1 MGFGGNRTGKQE
13 IPMSA
18 ELTMDK
24 PYRNFINGVWESSQS
39 ARDVIDPA
47 NNRPFASF
55 YEAGQEEA
63 ERAAASSKR
72 AFDNSE
78 WRKNPSL
85 RAKALLRLA
94 DLIRS
99 SAEDL
104 AHLETLQTG
113 HPIKETRLAIGAAVA
128 NFEYFAGLT
137 DKIEGDC
144 IPVSSNAFS
153 YTIREALGVTAH
165 IVPWNHPFLLMA
177 RGVAP
182 ALAYGNTA
190 VIKPSVTA
198 PLTNLEFGRLV
209 EQAGLP
215 AGVVNIVCGSGAV
228 CGEALAG
235 NPQVRKIVFTGSL
248 EAGQRV
254 MELAVKNL
262 TPVLLELG
270 GKAPFIV
277 CDDVDMDEALDGVL
291 MTALSGQGEIC
302 FAGTRFLIPAS
313 IYDTFAEQLV
323 KRVASIRLGP
333 GIREETEMGPLITAR
348 HLASVDRYVQEAR
361 EQGARIYTG
370 GARAD
375 TGELAAGNF
384 YLPTIVDQV
393 AHDARI
399 CKEEVFGPVLTLMK
413 YETEDEALAIANKVD
428 FGLSA
433 FVWTND
439 LRRAHRLAA
448 GLESGSVSVFSYGY
462 GAMIPR
468 GGYKLSG
475 LGRECGQHAV
485 EEYTQI
491 KNVTIGLA
499 RFPTK
504 YARR

>member
-1 MGFGGNRTGKQE
+1 
-13 IPMSA
+13 
-18 ELTMDK
+18 MDK
-24 PYRNFINGVWESSQS
+24 PYQNFINGVWESGQPV
-39 ARDVIDPA
+39 REVLDPA
-47 NNRPFASF
+47 TNRPFASF
-55 YEAGQEEA
+55 HEAGRDEV
-63 ERAAASSKR
+63 ERAVASSKQ
-72 AFDNSE
+72 AFDKSE
-78 WRKNPSL
+78 WKKNPSL
-85 RAKALLRLA
+85 RAKSLFKLA
-94 DLIRS
+94 ELIRS
-99 SAEDL
+99 NTEPL
-104 AHLETLQTG
+104 ARLETLETG
-113 HPIKETRLAIGAAVA
+113 HPIKETRHAIGAAVA

-137 DKIEGDC
+137 DKIEGNY
-144 IPVSSNAFS
+144 IPVNANTFS
-153 YTIREALGVTAH
+153 YTIRDPLGVTAH

-198 PLTNLEFGRLV
+198 PVTNFEFGRLV

-215 AGVVNIVCGSGAV
+215 AGVVNVVCGAGAV
-228 CGEALAG
+228 CGEALAAH
-235 NPQVRKIVFTGSL
+235 PQVRKIVFTGGF
-248 EAGQRV
+248 EAGQRI
-254 MELAVKNL
+254 MELSMKNL
-262 TPVLLELG
+262 TPVLFELG

-277 CDDVDMDEALDGVL
+277 CDDVDIDEALDGVL

-313 IYDTFAEQLV
+313 IYDAFAEQLV
-323 KRVASIRLGP
+323 KRVAAIRLGP
-333 GIREETEMGPLITAR
+333 GISEATEMGPLITAR
-348 HLASVDRYVQEAR
+348 HLESVDRFVQEAR
-361 EQGARIYTG
+361 NQGARILTG
-370 GARAD
+370 GAKVT

-384 YLPTIVDQV
+384 YQPTIVDRI
-393 AHDARI
+393 AGGARI

-413 YETEDEALAIANKVD
+413 YGSEEEALAIANDVA
-428 FGLSA
+428 FGLA
-433 FVWTND
+433 AYVWTND

-448 GLESGSVSVFSYGY
+448 GLETGAVSIFNYGY

-491 KNVTIGLA
+491 KNVTIGLG

>member
-1 MGFGGNRTGKQE
+1 MLAG
-13 IPMSA
+13 
-18 ELTMDK
+18 LTMDK
-24 PYRNFINGVWESSQS
+24 PYRNFINGVWQSSQS

-47 NNRPFASF
+47 NNLAFASF
-55 YEAGQEEA
+55 YEAGQEEV
-63 ERAAASSKR
+63 ERAVTSSKR
-72 AFDNSE
+72 AFDKSE

-99 SAEDL
+99 NTEHL
-104 AHLETLQTG
+104 ARLETLQTG
-113 HPIKETRLAIGAAVA
+113 HPIKETRHAIGAAVA

-215 AGVVNIVCGSGAV
+215 PGVVNIVCGSGV
-228 CGEALAG
+228 LCGEALAA
-235 NPQVRKIVFTGSL
+235 NPLVRKIVFTGSL
-248 EAGQRV
+248 EAGQRI
-254 MELAVKNL
+254 MELSVKTL

-302 FAGTRFLIPAS
+302 FAATRFLIPAS
-313 IYDTFAEQLV
+313 IYDTFTEHLV

-361 EQGARIYTG
+361 EQGARICTG

-375 TGELAAGNF
+375 TEELTAGNF

-413 YETEDEALAIANKVD
+413 YETDEEALAIANNVD

-439 LRRAHRLAA
+439 LRRAHYLAA
-448 GLESGSVSVFSYGY
+448 GLESGSVSVFTYGY

>member
-1 MGFGGNRTGKQE
+1 ML
-13 IPMSA
+13 A
-18 ELTMDK
+18 ELTMEK
-24 PYRNFINGVWESSQS
+24 PYRNLINGAWESGQN

-47 NNRPFASF
+47 NNRPFAGF
-55 YEAGQEEA
+55 YEAGPEEV
-63 ERAAASSKR
+63 ERAVASSKQ
-72 AFDNSE
+72 AFDKSE

-85 RAKALLRLA
+85 RAKSLSKLA

-99 SAEDL
+99 SSEHL
-104 AHLETLQTG
+104 AQLETLQTG
-113 HPIKETRLAIGAAVA
+113 HPIKETRHAIGAAVA

-144 IPVSSNAFS
+144 IPVNANAFS
-153 YTIREALGVTAH
+153 YTLREPLGVTAH

-190 VIKPSVTA
+190 IIKPSVTA
-198 PLTNLEFGRLV
+198 PLTLLEFGRLV

-215 AGVVNIVCGSGAV
+215 AGVVNIVCGSGAL
-228 CGEALAG
+228 CGEALAA
-235 NPQVRKIVFTGSL
+235 NPQVRKIVFTGSV
-248 EAGQRV
+248 EVGQR
-254 MELAVKNL
+254 MIELSAKTL

-302 FAGTRFLIPAS
+302 FAGTRFLIPAT
-313 IYDTFAEQLV
+313 IYDTFTERLTERA
-323 KRVASIRLGP
+323 ASIRLGP
-333 GIREETEMGPLITAR
+333 GIREETEMGPLITPR
-348 HLASVDRYVQEAR
+348 HLASVDRYVQEAKK
-361 EQGARIYTG
+361 QGARIRTG

-375 TGELAAGNF
+375 KGELAAGNF
-384 YLPTIVDQV
+384 YLPTIVDRV
-393 AHDARI
+393 APDARI
-399 CKEEVFGPVLTLMK
+399 CQEEVFGPVLTVMK
-413 YETEDEALAIANKVD
+413 YETEAEALAIANNVD

-448 GLESGSVSVFSYGY
+448 GLESGSVSIFSYGY

-485 EEYTQI
+485 EEYTQL

-504 YARR
+504 YPRC